1 MQSHAVVCGLWSV
14 VPLALVWVCAVV
26 VIKHAAAVFGGGFVL
41 IPSYLTRNHLGK
53 TTIRT
58 TDTRGKVVV
67 VANPLYLVPWF
78 TPEVDKLND
87 LWMRHDTAVLVQPHV
102 HEIQLL
108 ADFDDR
114 KDIHII

>member
-1 MQSHAVVCGLWSV
+1 

-26 VIKHAAAVFGGGFVL
+26 VIEHAAAISRQGFVFTFPCL
-41 IPSYLTRNHLGK
+41 LPHCNYIRK
-53 TTIRT
+53 VAIRT

-67 VANPLYLVPWF
+67 VAYPLYPPPWLL
-78 TPEVDKLND
+78 PEVDELND
-87 LWMRHDTAVLVQPHV
+87 LGERDSAAVLVQPLV
-102 HEIQLL
+102 HEVELL